1 MNAETKLE
9 RARCRL
15 LLVVPFYGH
24 AAMQMRWMASE
35 MPWLPEGRRTMGVRI
50 TGGGEVE
57 CVYYP
62 PFVEGLSVDELAAV
76 VQHEIEHVVRL
87 HCVRHRGFDRELYNI
102 AADMCVNGPARAPR
116 IGITHDDSGRTTIPF
131 RDEIVWIPPDFPVDL
146 TAEQYYDQL
155 LAERGRLTRG
165 RRHGTPLDDHE
176 VWEHSTHD
184 LEEARAAVRALVA
197 EAVAQ
202 SRGQIPGHLAEAVA
216 RLAEPAVSWARLLRR
231 YIARH
236 LGGRRKTLARA
247 SRRRQEFG
255 VPGVSR
261 RAAPAINVILD
272 TSGSIGRGLLEQF
285 FGEIDRISR
294 RARVQVLQWDHAFRG
309 YALYRPGDWRSFRVK
324 GRGGT
329 DMAAPF
335 DWLRENRRLA
345 DVQILLTDGYC
356 NWPAPGPYPLITV
369 IASPA
374 PARSGPGWGEVIHI
388 DPT

>member
-1 MNAETKLE
+1 MNAEEKLE

-24 AAMQMRWMASE
+24 TAMQMRWRESMMA
-35 MPWLPEGRRTMGVRI
+35 WLPEERRTMGVRI
-50 TGGGEVE
+50 VGGCEVE

-62 PFVEGLSVDELAAV
+62 PFVEGLSVDEVAAV
-76 VQHEIEHVVRL
+76 VQHEVEHVVRL
-87 HCVRHRGFDRELYNI
+87 HCVRHRGLDRELFNI
-102 AADMCVNGPARAPR
+102 AADMCVNGPAMAPR
-116 IGITHDDSGRTTIPF
+116 IGIAQDDSGRLAIPF

-165 RRHGTPLDDHE
+165 RRYGTSLDDHE
-176 VWEHSTHD
+176 IWQHSTHD
-184 LEEARAAVRALVA
+184 LEEARAAVRALVV

-202 SRGQIPGHLAEAVA
+202 GRGQVPGHLTEAVA
-216 RLAEPAVSWARLLRR
+216 RLAEPSVSWARLLRQH
-231 YIARH
+231 IAHH
-236 LGGRRKTLARA
+236 LGGRRRTLARA

-272 TSGSIGRGLLEQF
+272 TSGSIDRGLLEQF

-294 RARVQVLQWDHAFRG
+294 QASVHVLQWDHAFQG
-309 YALYRPGDWRSFRVK
+309 YGLYRPGDWRSFRVK

-335 DWLRENRRLA
+335 EWLRENRRLA
-345 DVQILLTDGYC
+345 NVQILLTDGYC
-356 NWPAPGPYPLITV
+356 NWPARGPYPLITV
-369 IASPA
+369 IASRGPA
-374 PARSGPGWGEVIHI
+374 PAGPRWGAVIPI
-388 DPT
+388 DPA